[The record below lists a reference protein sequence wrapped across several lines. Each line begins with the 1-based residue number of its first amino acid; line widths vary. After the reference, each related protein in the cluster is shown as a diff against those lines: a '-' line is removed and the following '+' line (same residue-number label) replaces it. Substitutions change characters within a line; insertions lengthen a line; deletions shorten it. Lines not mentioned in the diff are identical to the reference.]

1 MEMFVLLLRIMIKK
15 NIVVLKKKYKK
26 FNDYWFNYDS
36 YRCKIYSELL
46 CFI

>member
-26 FNDYWFNYDS
+26 FNDY
-36 YRCKIYSELL
+36 
-46 CFI
+46 